1 MEFNRERHRMAGLVL
16 TWDVVE
22 KNIELILEKVK
33 KDEILKEGLI
43 NLFKTNIRRYLD
55 LMDAWERKNF
65 TEYYRKWGK

>member
-1 MEFNRERHRMAGLVL
+1 MAGLVL

-43 NLFKTNIRRYLD
+43 NLFKTNVRRYLD